1 MGDWTIADRTVLVT
15 GATNGVGLAAA
26 VALARRGADVV
37 LTGRNEERGRAA
49 LAAVHSVHP
58 TGAHEFLQTDFAVM
72 DTVGGA
78 ADAFL
83 ASGRPLHVLLNNAG
97 VMNARRRITVDGF
110 EEMFAINHLAHYLL
124 TRKLLPRMCESAP
137 GRIVHVA
144 SNAHDFCNAMRWDD
158 LTLAKGYRAFP
169 AYGHSKLANILFS
182 NELVGRLEGQ
192 AITSNALHPG
202 AVATGIGR
210 NNGRLARVMTALGRP
225 FMRTP
230 EKGADTV
237 IWLATEAPDDLNG
250 GYFINRKMVEPRP
263 WARDPHAARKLWEV
277 SEQLLARWLTT

>member
-1 MGDWTIADRTVLVT
+1 MSDWTIAGRTVLLT

-49 LAAVHSVHP
+49 LAAVRSAHP
-58 TGAHEFLQTDFAVM
+58 AGAHEFLRADFAVM
-72 DTVGGA
+72 DAVDGA

-97 VMNARRRITVDGF
+97 VMNARRRLTVDGF
-110 EEMFAINHLAHYLL
+110 EEMFAVNHLAHYLL
-124 TRKLLPRMCESAP
+124 TRKLLPRMYESAP

-144 SNAHDFCNAMRWDD
+144 SNAHDFCKAMRWDD
-158 LTLAKGYRAFP
+158 LTLANGYRAFP

-182 NELVGRLEGQ
+182 NELARRLDGW

-202 AVATGIGR
+202 AVATGIGK
-210 NNGRLARVMTALGRP
+210 NNGRFARVMTTLGKP

-230 EKGADTV
+230 EKGADTA
-237 IWLATEAPDDLNG
+237 I
-250 GYFINRKMVEPRP
+250 
-263 WARDPHAARKLWEV
+263 
-277 SEQLLARWLTT
+277 WLTT